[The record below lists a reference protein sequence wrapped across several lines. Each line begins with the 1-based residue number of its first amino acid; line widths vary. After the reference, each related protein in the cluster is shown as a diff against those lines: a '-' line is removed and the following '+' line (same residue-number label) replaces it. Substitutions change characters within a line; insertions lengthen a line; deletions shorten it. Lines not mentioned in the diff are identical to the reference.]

1 MQTNKGSQ
9 FFKILF
15 CAYTLMLFTVTLL
28 PVGVIQSESN
38 EWLMH
43 FDFKNQDKVFHILL
57 FFGFALLLRFSGF
70 VQKNSLIILLPILT
84 GILIEILQHLM
95 GLGRTFDIYDI
106 ISNSLGVLLAFCL
119 LSVKNL

>member
-1 MQTNKGSQ
+1 MDITAKLQTNKGSQ

-57 FFGFALLLRFSGF
+57 FFGFALLLRFFGLCPKEFSDYTAPNIDW
-70 VQKNSLIILLPILT
+70 NS
-84 GILIEILQHLM
+84 
-95 GLGRTFDIYDI
+95 
-106 ISNSLGVLLAFCL
+106 N
-119 LSVKNL
+119 